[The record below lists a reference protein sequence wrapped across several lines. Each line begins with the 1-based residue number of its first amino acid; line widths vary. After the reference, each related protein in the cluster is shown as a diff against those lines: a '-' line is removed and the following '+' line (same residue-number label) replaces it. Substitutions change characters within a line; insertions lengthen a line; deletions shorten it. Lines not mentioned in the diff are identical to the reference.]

1 MCPIRSLAA
10 EQEFGLSLRFT
21 FRQALGL
28 DAGKGTRIRGLGFPW
43 HSPRF
48 LCPRRDGPQS

>member
-21 FRQALGL
+21 FRQALKGTV
-28 DAGKGTRIRGLGFPW
+28 AGKGTRIRGLGFP
-43 HSPRF
+43 
-48 LCPRRDGPQS
+48 